1 MADLVQA
8 LGIAS
13 ARIYAAFGSKQDLF
27 REAVQRYEAGD
38 GGFADRAMAQEPRV
52 RDALARVLRDA
63 VTTYTDDAHP
73 LGCMVVTAATN
84 CAEENE
90 EVAAWLAGHRR
101 LRTQSLI
108 DRLQRA
114 LDEGELRAGTD
125 VQALG
130 ISMPRNCTASPCRP
144 VTACRASGC
153 WLRCRPPCCCWTRR
167 WRPQARRT
175 EQAAPPRHARTRQTR
190 RFQAPCFCS
199 SARNWITL
207 GVTMGMK
214 ADSRQRR
221 AKPPSASRL

>member
-1 MADLVQA
+1 MLAFWRRGYEGTSMADRVQA

-63 VTTYTDDAHP
+63 AATYTDDAQP
-73 LGCMVVTAATN
+73 LGCMVGTAATN

-90 EVAAWLAGHRR
+90 AVAAWLAEHRR
-101 LRTQSLI
+101 QRTQSLI

-130 ISMPRNCTASPCRP
+130 DFYATQLHGIS
-144 VTACRASGC
+144 V
-153 WLRCRPPCCCWTRR
+153 
-167 WRPQARRT
+167 QARD
-175 EQAAPPRHARTRQTR
+175 
-190 RFQAPCFCS
+190 
-199 SARNWITL
+199 
-207 GVTMGMK
+207 GVP
-214 ADSRQRR
+214 RQRLLAAVETALLLLDTALEPALQPA
-221 AKPPSASRL
+221 AKAG

>member
-1 MADLVQA
+1 MLAFWRRGYEGTSMADLVQA

-38 GGFADRAMAQEPRV
+38 GGFADRAMAQEPCV

-63 VTTYTDDAHP
+63 VATYTDDAHP

-90 EVAAWLAGHRR
+90 AVAAWLAEHRR
-101 LRTQSLI
+101 QRTQSLI

-130 ISMPRNCTASPCRP
+130 DFYATQLHGIS
-144 VTACRASGC
+144 V
-153 WLRCRPPCCCWTRR
+153 
-167 WRPQARRT
+167 QARD
-175 EQAAPPRHARTRQTR
+175 
-190 RFQAPCFCS
+190 
-199 SARNWITL
+199 
-207 GVTMGMK
+207 GVP
-214 ADSRQRR
+214 RQRLLAAVQTALLLLDTALEPALQPA
-221 AKPPSASRL
+221 AKAG

>member
-1 MADLVQA
+1 MRKMAGRPREFDRDKALERAMLAFWQRGYEGTSMADLVQA

-13 ARIYAAFGSKQDLF
+13 ARIYAAFGIKQDLF

-63 VTTYTDDAHP
+63 VATYTDDAHP

-101 LRTQSLI
+101 QRTQSLV
-108 DRLQRA
+108 DRLQQA
-114 LDEGELRAGTD
+114 LDEGELRAGTN

-130 ISMPRNCTASPCRP
+130 DFYATQLHGIS
-144 VTACRASGC
+144 V
-153 WLRCRPPCCCWTRR
+153 
-167 WRPQARRT
+167 QARDGVPRDRLLAAVDT
-175 EQAAPPRHARTRQTR
+175 ALLLLDQALQPAGQTR
-190 RFQAPCFCS
+190 
-199 SARNWITL
+199 
-207 GVTMGMK
+207 
-214 ADSRQRR
+214 
-221 AKPPSASRL
+221 

>member
-1 MADLVQA
+1 MAGRPREFDRDQALERAMLAFWRRGYEGTSMADLVQA

-27 REAVQRYEAGD
+27 REAVQHYEAGD
-38 GGFADRAMAQEPRV
+38 GGFADRAMAQEPHV

-63 VTTYTDDAHP
+63 VATYTDDAHP

-90 EVAAWLAGHRR
+90 AVAAWLAEHRR
-101 LRTQSLI
+101 QRTQSLI

-130 ISMPRNCTASPCRP
+130 DFYATQLHGIS
-144 VTACRASGC
+144 V
-153 WLRCRPPCCCWTRR
+153 
-167 WRPQARRT
+167 QARD
-175 EQAAPPRHARTRQTR
+175 
-190 RFQAPCFCS
+190 
-199 SARNWITL
+199 
-207 GVTMGMK
+207 GVP
-214 ADSRQRR
+214 RQRLLAAVQTALLLLDTALEPALQPA
-221 AKPPSASRL
+221 AKAG

>member
-1 MADLVQA
+1 MLAFWRRGYEGTSMADLVQA

-27 REAVQRYEAGD
+27 REAVQHYEAGD

-63 VTTYTDDAHP
+63 VATYTDDAHP

-90 EVAAWLAGHRR
+90 AVAAWLAEHRR

-130 ISMPRNCTASPCRP
+130 DFYATQLHGIS
-144 VTACRASGC
+144 V
-153 WLRCRPPCCCWTRR
+153 
-167 WRPQARRT
+167 QARD
-175 EQAAPPRHARTRQTR
+175 
-190 RFQAPCFCS
+190 
-199 SARNWITL
+199 
-207 GVTMGMK
+207 GVP
-214 ADSRQRR
+214 RQRLLAAVETALLLLDTALEPALQPA
-221 AKPPSASRL
+221 AKAG

>member
-1 MADLVQA
+1 MAGRPREFDRDQALERAMLAFWRRGYEGTSMADLVQA

-38 GGFADRAMAQEPRV
+38 GGFADRAMAQERRV

-63 VTTYTDDAHP
+63 VATYTDDAHP

-90 EVAAWLAGHRR
+90 AVAAWLAEHRR
-101 LRTQSLI
+101 QRTQSLI

-130 ISMPRNCTASPCRP
+130 DFYATQLHGIS
-144 VTACRASGC
+144 V
-153 WLRCRPPCCCWTRR
+153 
-167 WRPQARRT
+167 QARD
-175 EQAAPPRHARTRQTR
+175 
-190 RFQAPCFCS
+190 
-199 SARNWITL
+199 
-207 GVTMGMK
+207 GVP
-214 ADSRQRR
+214 RQRLLAAVQTALLLLDTALEPALQPA
-221 AKPPSASRL
+221 AKAG